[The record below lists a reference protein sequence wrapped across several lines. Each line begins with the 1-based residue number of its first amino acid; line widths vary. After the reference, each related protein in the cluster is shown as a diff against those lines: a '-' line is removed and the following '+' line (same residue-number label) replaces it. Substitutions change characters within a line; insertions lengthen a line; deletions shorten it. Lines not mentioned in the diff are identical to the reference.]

1 MVQWFITRY
10 LTDILNMLQ
19 PVYVFMIFVLKRN
32 VIDVI
37 QGKDKKRRT
46 KSKASSKS
54 KGNIIKKQKKQTEA
68 TNVSN
73 PAFSITFNKD
83 TDTSV
88 VLLSAQPYE
97 DIPLTSPLPKN

>member
-1 MVQWFITRY
+1 
-10 LTDILNMLQ
+10 MLQ

-46 KSKASSKS
+46 KSKAGSKS
-54 KGNIIKKQKKQTEA
+54 KGNIIKKQKKRQTEA

-73 PAFSITFNKD
+73 PAFSITGKD

-97 DIPLTSPLPKN
+97 EIPLSSPLGQRKTGGSIK